1 MMIKSMVTDRQKN
14 AVHFCEEWLHI
25 SFEGDIR
32 DKNQVS
38 EFLGEFLE
46 EAKMAY
52 EEVKCE
58 FEAYLSDLD

>member
-1 MMIKSMVTDRQKN
+1 MATPRVTPRQKS